1 MLLRHL
7 MSGAKAAGYQAMLL
21 ETAVF
26 MLSAHSIYRAL
37 QFQDCEPYRA
47 IPPKFAEA
55 TLWMEC
61 RLSG

>member
-1 MLLRHL
+1 MLLRRL
-7 MSGAKAAGYQAMLL
+7 MGDAKAAGYQAMVL

-26 MLSAHSIYRAL
+26 MLGAHSLYRAL
-37 QFQDCEPYRA
+37 QFQTREPYRA
-47 IPPKFAEA
+47 IPEKFAEA